1 MLAHPAQ
8 CIPNGVIIKIFNLMM
23 TINSVLFYVLLIIF
37 RKFIFLLM
45 TKMEQNLQSSS
56 NF

>member
-1 MLAHPAQ
+1 M
-8 CIPNGVIIKIFNLMM
+8 V

-56 NF
+56 NFELNIVIHRT

>member
-1 MLAHPAQ
+1 M
-8 CIPNGVIIKIFNLMM
+8 V

-45 TKMEQNLQSSS
+45 TKMEQNLELPVIFEI
-56 NF
+56 NIVIYRT